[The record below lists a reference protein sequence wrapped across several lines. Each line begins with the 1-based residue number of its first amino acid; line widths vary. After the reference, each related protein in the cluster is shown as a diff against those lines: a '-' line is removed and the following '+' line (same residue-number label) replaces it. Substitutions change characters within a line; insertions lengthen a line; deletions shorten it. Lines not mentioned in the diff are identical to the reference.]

1 MATASPPKPLQ
12 KPNDQHVPWLL
23 RRIWE
28 RVNRRNEHFMGVIVG
43 QEGSGK
49 SHTAIKIC
57 KHVDP
62 SFNADRIIFDV
73 TELLEELTEE
83 RHEPGNFYLLDEAGV
98 QFGKRTWQDRAQVLA
113 NQALQLIR
121 DHNLGLVFTLP
132 RLSELDSQ
140 TQGRLQA
147 AYEITQK
154 KADEYVEGKWKFFDP
169 SRMDDNGK
177 IYKKYPRRAMNGERK
192 RIRKFRFKPPETEII
207 DNYEERKRA
216 FQKEVYQET
225 IEKMRGEGEEE
236 GEEKK
241 TIKEL
246 AKEIKSNEGVSAYIK
261 ENHGQRYIDRDLI
274 EVEYEIGSRR
284 SKKLKK
290 VLAQG
295 LDEEVM

>member
-1 MATASPPKPLQ
+1 MATASPPEKLQ
-12 KPNDQHVPWLL
+12 KPNDKHVPWLL

-57 KHVDP
+57 NHVDP

-73 TELLEELTEE
+73 TDLLEELTEE
-83 RHEPGNFYLLDEAGV
+83 RHDPGNFYLLDEAGV

-140 TQGRLQA
+140 TQGRIQA

-154 KADEYVEGKWKFFDP
+154 KNNEYVEGKWKFFDP
-169 SRMDDNGK
+169 SRMNDNGK
-177 IYKKYPRRAMNGERK
+177 IYKKYPRRPMNGERK
-192 RIRKFRFKPPETEII
+192 RIRKFRFKPPETDII
-207 DNYEERKRA
+207 NQYENRKRK

-225 IEKMRGEGEEE
+225 IDKMRDDEEE
-236 GEEKK
+236 KEKEK

-246 AKEIKSNEGVSAYIK
+246 AEEIKNNEGVDAYVK

-290 VLAQG
+290 ILAQDVDG
-295 LDEEVM
+295 EVM

>member
-1 MATASPPKPLQ
+1 MATASPPEKLQ
-12 KPNDQHVPWLL
+12 KPNDKHVPWLL

-57 KHVDP
+57 NHVDP

-73 TELLEELTEE
+73 TDLLEELTEE
-83 RHEPGNFYLLDEAGV
+83 RHDPGNFYLLDEAGV

-140 TQGRLQA
+140 TQGRIQA

-154 KADEYVEGKWKFFDP
+154 KNNEYVEGKWKFFDP

-177 IYKKYPRRAMNGERK
+177 IYKKYPRRPMNGERK
-192 RIRKFRFKPPETEII
+192 RIRKFRFKPPKTDII
-207 DNYEERKRA
+207 NQYENRKRK

-225 IEKMRGEGEEE
+225 IDKMRDDEEE
-236 GEEKK
+236 KEKEK

-246 AKEIKSNEGVSAYIK
+246 AEEIKNNEGVDAYVK

-290 VLAQG
+290 ILAQDVDG
-295 LDEEVM
+295 EVM